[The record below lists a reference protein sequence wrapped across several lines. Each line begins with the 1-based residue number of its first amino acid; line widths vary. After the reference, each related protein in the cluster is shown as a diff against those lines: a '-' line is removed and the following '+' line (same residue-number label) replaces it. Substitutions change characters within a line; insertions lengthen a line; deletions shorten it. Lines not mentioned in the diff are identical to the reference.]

1 MKFKKIFLGLTVMM
15 AFLAGGCSQQKK
27 KAEPILTKNQVIE
40 KSQKGFKSGQVIQSL
55 RLSTDTSSQLVIAN
69 TTFGGNPT
77 VFHINNQTTAKGKT
91 RSLEQWVSS
100 SNNAYINGSSTWYKA
115 DLQKLSGHSYAELL
129 DAITNNKVIFNPDA
143 TLKNAYKM
151 KRNKQTYTLTAKTTD
166 PKMMKATADDIVATV
181 GQSPDQEKV
190 FKNIQKYGKYRNMTV
205 TMVVKNKKLF
215 SCNIFVNMTLGK
227 FSKVRLGQ
235 SFGNF
240 GKHDFLKIPNNAL
253 NAKPLPMV
261 KEKKETKSKKETKK
275 KNTKKTTKKTTK
287 AKTSKKDKK

>member
-1 MKFKKIFLGLTVMM
+1 MKFKKIFLGLTL
-15 AFLAGGCSQQKK
+15 AAALLAGGCSQQKK
-27 KAEPILTKNQVIE
+27 KTEPVLTKDEVIQ

-55 RLSTDTSSQLVIAN
+55 RLSTDTSSQLVVAN
-69 TTFGGNPT
+69 TTFGGEPT
-77 VFHINNQTTAKGKT
+77 IFHINNQTTANGKT
-91 RSLEQWVSS
+91 RSSEEWINN

-115 DLQKLSGHSYAELL
+115 NAQTLNGHSYAELL
-129 DAITNNKVIFNPDA
+129 EAITNNKVIFNPDA

-181 GQSPDQEKV
+181 GQSAEQEKV
-190 FKNIQKYGKYRNMTV
+190 FRNIQKYGKYRNMTV
-205 TMVVKNKKLF
+205 TMVVKNNKLF

-227 FSKVRLGQ
+227 LSKVRLGQ

-253 NAKPLPMV
+253 DAKPLPMV
-261 KEKKETKSKKETKK
+261 KEKKKTK
-275 KNTKKTTKKTTK
+275 
-287 AKTSKKDKK
+287 